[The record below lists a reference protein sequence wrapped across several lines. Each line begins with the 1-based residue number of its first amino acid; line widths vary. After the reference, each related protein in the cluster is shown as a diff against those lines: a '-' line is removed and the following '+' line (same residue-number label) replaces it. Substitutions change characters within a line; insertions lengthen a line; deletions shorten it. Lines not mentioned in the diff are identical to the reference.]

1 MSEKIDQF
9 CNSLREQLTKV
20 ESQLNQVGESIRAA
34 PQEAEAAI
42 HSKLKAAQAVHE
54 GNKQKVTE
62 AKTKIADY
70 VEAKKKEV
78 ESEVQQWKTNR
89 EIKKLDHRADKAESY
104 AVAAIDY
111 AAAAVAEADLATL
124 EAIVARVEAEEAKD
138 SA

>member
-20 ESQLNQVGESIRAA
+20 ECQLNHIGESIKAA

-42 HSKLKAAQAVHE
+42 RSKIEVAQATHE
-54 GNKQKVTE
+54 GNKQKIAEV
-62 AKTKIADY
+62 KTKIADY
-70 VEAKKKEV
+70 VEAKKNEV
-78 ESEVQQWKTNR
+78 ETDIQQWKINR

-111 AAAAVAEADLATL
+111 AAAAVVQADLATL
-124 EAIVARVEAEEAKD
+124 EAIAARIEADEVKD